1 MLNEKLEKKRTK
13 TTIVKHAYPVLR
25 GAVNNHCFFYTIFR
39 EMREH
44 FPKILLEI
52 VADYQLS
59 RPV

>member
-44 FPKILLEI
+44 SPKIFLEI
-52 VADYQLS
+52 VADYELS